1 MKMTFFSYWIKHMY
15 CLYSVLRVIWSTAL
29 QSVLINMFFTY
40 DVELQ
45 EVSET
50 RGAIHPHQDSILQVC
65 AEANG

>member
-1 MKMTFFSYWIKHMY
+1 MY
-15 CLYSVLRVIWSTAL
+15 NVVCEMWTTAL
-29 QSVLINMFFTY
+29 ESVLISMLFTY